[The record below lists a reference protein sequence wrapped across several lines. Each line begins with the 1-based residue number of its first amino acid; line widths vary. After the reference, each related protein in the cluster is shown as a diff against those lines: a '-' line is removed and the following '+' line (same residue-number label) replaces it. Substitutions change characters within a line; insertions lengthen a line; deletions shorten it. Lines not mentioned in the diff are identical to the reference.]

1 MTWPRSR
8 PLEAS
13 RAAASS
19 ARARVVRADRVE
31 RAEQQVRVG
40 DAEHGEHVLGRDL
53 APGVRDELLERAE
66 RVAERAGRVPGQQRD
81 ARRGRSSISSSL
93 GDPRDHGGELLD
105 RRPAEVEA
113 VAAVDDRRQDLLRLG
128 RREHEDRVRRRLLEG
143 LEERVPRLRREH
155 VRLVEDVDLVAAG
168 DRRVGDALAQVADVV
183 DGVVRR
189 RVHLDDVER
198 RRAGDRHARVAL
210 RRTARSSGPA
220 RSSGRRR
227 GSSPS
232 TSCPCRA
239 SRRRGRRGG
248 PCPARRRCA
257 GCARRAPVPPRRR
270 RCAGGGDG
278 RARGRRTRTIECSG
292 RKGSSRIG
300 RLGVMEGRR

>member
-1 MTWPRSR
+1 MTSCSSVPSASR
-8 PLEAS
+8 NEPVACRARRATAS
-13 RAAASS
+13 RA
-19 ARARVVRADRVE
+19 DR
-31 RAEQQVRVG
+31 
-40 DAEHGEHVLGRDL
+40 DVLL
-53 APGVRDELLERAE
+53 A
-66 RVAERAGRVPGQQRD
+66 
-81 ARRGRSSISSSL
+81 

-128 RREHEDRVRRRLLEG
+128 RGEHEDRVRRRLLEG
-143 LEERVPRLRREH
+143 LEERVPGLRREH
-155 VRLVEDVDLVAAG
+155 VGLVEDVDLVAAR
-168 DRRVGDALAQVADVV
+168 DRRVGDVSRRSRMSSTELFDAASISMTSSDVALAIDTH
-183 DGVVRR
+183 DSHFPHGSIG
-189 RVHLDDVER
+189 
-198 RRAGDRHARVAL
+198 RAA
-210 RRTARSSGPA
+210 A

-232 TSCPCRA
+232 TSCPCRG

-248 PCPARRRCA
+248 PCPAERRCA
-257 GCARRAPVPPRRR
+257 GCARRAPAPPRRR